1 MKGSRK
7 KGNSLINGNNTL
19 SDTSAIARVDESDST
34 LSTMNTKKLQ
44 ALLSITDTAL
54 AYLTLDDLLREVLE
68 RIREIMVVDNIAIL
82 LTTGDEQCL
91 TVRATLG
98 FEEEIA
104 PNVRVPVGRGFAGY
118 IAAHAEPLVVYDSS
132 EVEIITS
139 ALREKF
145 RAMLGVPLL
154 FKGRV
159 IGVLQ
164 VGTVISRLFST
175 DDAQLLQR
183 IADRVAIA
191 ITRSRLYEAEQCA
204 RAEAI
209 VRSNQLE
216 TIFETMVDSAFFYD
230 TNAYLLRTNA
240 AARKLLG
247 LDMASNYDLYSS
259 DEPAI
264 QFSLHNERGQMLPKE
279 QWPIYHIL
287 GGEDLAGENA
297 IDVTIR
303 LLDGRELEVSIS
315 GAPVRD
321 SGGRI
326 VGGVLIIRDMSE
338 RRQLEHR
345 TRERTE
351 ARANEL
357 ALREAQQRMDE
368 FLNVASHELR
378 TPLTT
383 IKGNVQLSKRQLKIL
398 VSMSFENSELVNK
411 IEIIEELLERADHQV
426 SLLNRLIGDL
436 LDVSRIQANRLELRI
451 QAEPCDLVTIVRE
464 AVQDQRRAL
473 PKHTLILDAPI
484 EKSIPVMADPERLG
498 HVVTNY
504 LTNALK
510 FSSTD
515 QPVVVSVYT
524 DGNLAR
530 VSVRDE
536 GPGLMPEEQERVW
549 EHFYRVTGI
558 EVQSGSSIG
567 LGLGLHICKTI
578 IERHH
583 GQVGVQSTPGAGST
597 FWFALPLA
605 GNPL

>member
-1 MKGSRK
+1 MKGDRK
-7 KGNSLINGNNTL
+7 KGNSLINGNNTF
-19 SDTSAIARVDESDST
+19 SVNPAIAQIDESDST
-34 LSTMNTKKLQ
+34 LGTIDIKRLQ

-54 AYLTLDDLLREVLE
+54 AYLALDDLLRELLE
-68 RIREIMVVDNIAIL
+68 RIREIMAVDNIAIL
-82 LTTGDEQCL
+82 LTTGEEQCL

-98 FEEEIA
+98 FGEEIA
-104 PNVRVPVGRGFAGY
+104 ANVRVPVGRGFAGY
-118 IAAHAEPLVVYDSS
+118 IVVHAEPLVVYDSS

-154 FKGRV
+154 FRGRV
-159 IGVLQ
+159 IGVMQ
-164 VGTVISRLFST
+164 VGTVTSRRFSAN
-175 DDAQLLQR
+175 DAQLLQR
-183 IADRVAIA
+183 IADRVALA
-191 ITRSRLYEAEQCA
+191 ITRSRLYEVEQSAHAEVM
-204 RAEAI
+204 

-216 TIFETMVDSAFFYD
+216 AIIETMVDSVFFYD

-240 AARKLLG
+240 AARKLLR
-247 LDMASNYDLYSS
+247 LDMASNYYLGSP

-264 QFSLHNERGQMLPKE
+264 QFSLHDERGETLPKE
-279 QWPIYHIL
+279 RWPIYRIL

-297 IDVTIR
+297 IDVTIH

-321 SGGRI
+321 SEGRI

-338 RRQLEHR
+338 RRQLEQR
-345 TRERTE
+345 TRERAE

-368 FLNVASHELR
+368 FLSMASHELR

-398 VSMSFENSELVNK
+398 VSKALQTGELVGK

-426 SLLNRLIGDL
+426 SFLNRLVGDL
-436 LDVSRIQANRLELRI
+436 LDVSRIQANMLELRI
-451 QAEPCDLVTIVRE
+451 QPEPCDLVTIVRE

-473 PKHTLILDAPI
+473 PKHTLHLDAPTD
-484 EKSIPVMADPERLG
+484 KSIPVMADPERIG

-510 FSSTD
+510 FSSAD
-515 QPVVVSVYT
+515 RPVIVSVCT
-524 DGNLAR
+524 EGNLAR

-536 GPGLMPEEQERVW
+536 GPGLMPKEQERVW
-549 EHFYRVTGI
+549 EHFYRVPGI

-567 LGLGLHICKTI
+567 LGLGLHICKAI
-578 IERHH
+578 IECHH
-583 GQVGVQSTPGAGST
+583 GQVGVQSAPGEGST

-605 GNPL
+605 GDS